1 MRRSLKALS
10 YKLQV
15 VLSDDFYT
23 KIKAQ
28 AEIKNLPVASLVRS
42 IVAEWLEKKN
52 KDKEENQD

>member
-1 MRRSLKALS
+1 MS